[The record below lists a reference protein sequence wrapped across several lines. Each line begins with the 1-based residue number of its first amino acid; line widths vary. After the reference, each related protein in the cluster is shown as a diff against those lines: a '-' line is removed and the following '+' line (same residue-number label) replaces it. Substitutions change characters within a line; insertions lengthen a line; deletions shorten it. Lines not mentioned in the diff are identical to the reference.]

1 MRRGAPLWIG
11 LGLVAGG
18 LVVVAIAATVRTP
31 GAFAPVSA
39 PGPVVP
45 GAGGYG
51 RGPMMGGAPL
61 ASPQP
66 GPGQLG
72 FVAGTAAVPRV
83 VQIVATP
90 RLRFVPDTVTVKQG
104 ETITFQVTTMGPLV
118 HEIMVGPSADVAAD
132 KPGTPEI
139 ADLGMMATDSVTYTF
154 DGPGPYAFA
163 CHATGHFVAGMTGT
177 DHRHSLTRRGA
188 RLRAHLAALR
198 VTPRAARSRSRRR
211 ARACSPPRRGRP
223 SPR

>member
-1 MRRGAPLWIG
+1 VRGRAPLWIG
-11 LGLVAGG
+11 LGLVASG
-18 LVVVAIAATVRTP
+18 LVAIVIAATI
-31 GAFAPVSA
+31 GAPWALGPVSA

-45 GAGGYG
+45 GAGGYGG

-66 GPGQLG
+66 GPGEPG
-72 FVAGTAAVPRV
+72 FVAGTATAPRV

-104 ETITFQVTTMGPLV
+104 ETITFQVATIGPLV
-118 HEIMVGPSADVAAD
+118 HEFMVGPSADVAAD

-139 ADLGMMATDSVTYTF
+139 ADLGMMRSGSVTYTF

-163 CHATGHFVAGMTGT
+163 CHATGHFEAGMAGT
-177 DHRHSLTRRGA
+177 ITL
-188 RLRAHLAALR
+188 
-198 VTPRAARSRSRRR
+198 VP
-211 ARACSPPRRGRP
+211 
-223 SPR
+223 